1 MHQIVIAS
9 KNPGKIREIR
19 NFLHGLNIELK
30 SIEDFP
36 EIPEIQEIKEDGNT
50 FEENAFKK
58 AKIVYDYSK
67 ITTIADD
74 SGLEVIHLNNKPGI
88 LSKRYSGPN
97 ANDLTNNQQLLSDL
111 KDVDMDDR
119 KARFKCVIV
128 LYNSLYN
135 GINFE
140 GKCEGYV
147 IDEMKGENG
156 FGYDPLFVPLGYNKT
171 FAELDLVTKNKI
183 SHRGRALTHLR
194 TFLERT
200 FK

>member
-1 MHQIVIAS
+1 
-9 KNPGKIREIR
+9 
-19 NFLHGLNIELK
+19 
-30 SIEDFP
+30 
-36 EIPEIQEIKEDGNT
+36 
-50 FEENAFKK
+50 
-58 AKIVYDYSK
+58 
-67 ITTIADD
+67 
-74 SGLEVIHLNNKPGI
+74 
-88 LSKRYSGPN
+88 
-97 ANDLTNNQQLLSDL
+97 
-111 KDVDMDDR
+111 MDDR

-140 GKCEGYV
+140 GKCEGYI

-194 TFLERT
+194 KFLERT